1 MSKENQTHTQI
12 HIVPVFKKV
21 FSERIIFVLK
31 ARKLSANKVWH
42 RWYWSLLFSFS
53 ELNGNFPCFLSSRK
67 VISNVSEWVTEW
79 VNEEILKPDKT
90 FIDKHISRPLKGCW
104 LTCTRYKK
112 KEHHSQL
119 GFNGGLASSVPKQ
132 NIIFSSSLHVVF
144 SFFILWTSFFNF
156 PHLLWGPN
164 MAIFHTNSF
173 LGLELHWATFL
184 TSLGCNTSHLNAKFK
199 LPVTASTLDWLR
211 KPHWM

>member
-1 MSKENQTHTQI
+1 MRPAEACDIFLKITIYFECQKKTRHTQI
-12 HIVPVFKKV
+12 HVVPVFKKV

-31 ARKLSANKVWH
+31 ARKLSANKLWH

-53 ELNGNFPCFLSSRK
+53 ELKGYFPCFLSSRK
-67 VISNVSEWVTEW
+67 VINNVSEWVNEW
-79 VNEEILKPDKT
+79 VNEKILRHLKPDKA

-104 LTCTRYKK
+104 LMCTLYKK
-112 KEHHSQL
+112 KVHHSQL

-132 NIIFSSSLHVVF
+132 NIIFSNSLHVVF

-164 MAIFHTNSF
+164 MAIFFHTV
-173 LGLELHWATFL
+173 GIG
-184 TSLGCNTSHLNAKFK
+184 TSLGYLSHFIRLQ
-199 LPVTASTLDWLR
+199 
-211 KPHWM
+211 H